1 MIETTELTV
10 SAVANWLDQRT
21 PEEARDL
28 FHQLSATVVL
38 AWAGRALC
46 ALHIVEAAG
55 RGERGLEAAAE
66 LLGLSRGHTGK
77 LVQAAR
83 VVREKLAAEGDG
95 VTFELE
101 EAAWYQIAAQVA
113 SEEKPAI
120 EYIAEAE
127 ARHAEDPT
135 FSPSQWRRE
144 LTETADEGSTTAE
157 DGKLWRTVSKL
168 ARFED
173 AEIDEAVKYAADVR
187 KRLAIAEDA
196 ASAIGRV
203 VEGLRG
209 VAE

>member
-1 MIETTELTV
+1 MELQTAELSV
-10 SAVANWLDQRT
+10 SAVAEWLDQRT
-21 PEEARDL
+21 SEEARDL
-28 FHQLSATVVL
+28 FHQLSSTVVL

-46 ALHIVEAAG
+46 ALRIVDAAG
-55 RGERGLEAAAE
+55 HGERGLEAAAE

-83 VVREKLAAEGDG
+83 VVREKLAAGG
-95 VTFELE
+95 AFELE

-120 EYIAEAE
+120 EYLGEAE

-135 FSPSQWRRE
+135 FTPSQWKRE

-168 ARFED
+168 AKFED
-173 AEIDEAVKYAADVR
+173 SEIDEAVKYAADVR
-187 KRLAIAEDA
+187 RRLAIAEDA

-209 VAE
+209 VAA